1 MNELD
6 NKEPGAAIV
15 GNGLITCVA
24 GLSREEKRD
33 VRYSVRLAHWTAD
46 NKYDYS
52 TQLDDWF
59 LHFAAV
65 LKYLGWAPAGD
76 AITEIRH
83 PNFYGSVAQV
93 YLTALIGG
101 GNVAQANV
109 TAAAF
114 DALGADTSASKVFY
128 SSSSEAGDFQILPVE
143 RDNQQRLKMTVNNFR
158 LRSRSVPEAF
168 LFIKWSEQTTT
179 LLQHY
184 GRFLLDRSVFEQNRA
199 FLERRIKE
207 IAISEFELK
216 LQ

>member
-33 VRYSVRLAHWTAD
+33 VRYSVRLARCAAD
-46 NKYDYS
+46 EKYDNT

-59 LHFAAV
+59 LYFAAT
-65 LKYLGWAPAGD
+65 LKFLGWIPFGD
-76 AITEIRH
+76 AITEIHH

-93 YLTALIGG
+93 YLTSLIAG
-101 GNVAQANV
+101 GNAAQANV
-109 TAAAF
+109 TRAAF
-114 DALGADTSASKVFY
+114 DALSADKSASKAFY
-128 SSSSEAGDFQILPVE
+128 SASSDAGDFKILPVE
-143 RDNQQRLKMTVNNFR
+143 RDNQQRLNMTVNNFR

-168 LFIKWSEQTTT
+168 LFFKWEEQTTK
-179 LLQHY
+179 LVQHY
-184 GRFLLDRSVFEQNRA
+184 GRFLLDRSVFEQHRA